1 VVDLGRSFYQQVT
14 PLSSL
19 RHTPEMS
26 IPPVAELLSCLGK
39 SVSRIGFGYPELFI
53 VKITYVIPPRTTTLS
68 EKLL

>member
-26 IPPVAELLSCLGK
+26 IARFFLM
-39 SVSRIGFGYPELFI
+39 IGFEEIGWHATEAAAAE
-53 VKITYVIPPRTTTLS
+53 S
-68 EKLL
+68 WN